1 MPDKKRQTGLG
12 SGTDAFF
19 NPRPA
24 TLESPEPKSVPDPPP
39 SAPEKR
45 TRTSM
50 NLYPSIALLIDEI
63 QLVARRRG
71 DVWSKS
77 EIVEKGIL
85 LLAREEGLRE

>member
-1 MPDKKRQTGLG
+1 
-12 SGTDAFF
+12 
-19 NPRPA
+19 
-24 TLESPEPKSVPDPPP
+24 
-39 SAPEKR
+39 
-45 TRTSM
+45 M

-71 DVWSKS
+71 EVWSKS